1 MPTQLIALLHHVAG
15 VRHRVDGLWAVRKRL
30 DLPPQALNVRL
41 HDGNVA
47 RTGVTPHMLNN
58 ALRRERVARVQKQ
71 QVQDMALRG
80 GQLDVDVLAENL
92 VQPAVEDERA
102 GMIHGPRPRQGD
114 RKSTRL
120 NSSHTVISY

>member
-1 MPTQLIALLHHVAG
+1 MPAQLVAVLHYLAG
-15 VRHRVDGLWAVRKRL
+15 VRHCVDGLWAVRKRF

-41 HDGNVA
+41 HDADAA

-71 QVQDMALRG
+71 QVKDMALRG
-80 GQLDVDVLAENL
+80 GQLDVDVLAEDR

-102 GMIHGPRPRQGD
+102 GMIHGSPARQG
-114 RKSTRL
+114 RAQSP
-120 NSSHTVISY
+120 